1 MTTTHRFELIVEG
14 LDPNNDDDLDRLY
27 EHGLDDATPSFISD
41 VFILT
46 VDREA
51 GSYGMALF
59 QALRQVQDA
68 GGVVRRVLVDEDLV
82 TRADIAARLDRTPES
97 VRLYITGDR
106 GPGGFPQPI
115 RRADG
120 QPSTL
125 WSWQEVRN
133 WAIHDLGLDTEIPLP
148 DGIDTPDA
156 EAVAAMVNAELQAL
170 TTIRA
175 GASHLDNEALE
186 GLIAWSNDNHLQ
198 MLPA

>member
-1 MTTTHRFELIVEG
+1 MTIHTFELIVEG
-14 LDPNNDDDLDRLY
+14 LDPNDDDDLDRLY
-27 EHGLDDATPSFISD
+27 EAGLDDSTPAVISD
-41 VFILT
+41 VLILS

-51 GSYGMALF
+51 TSYGMALLS
-59 QALRQVQDA
+59 ALRQVQEA

-82 TRADIAARLDRTPES
+82 TRAEIGARLGRTPEA
-97 VRLYITGDR
+97 VRLYATGDR
-106 GPGGFPQPI
+106 GPGGFPPPI

-133 WAIHDLGLDTEIPLP
+133 WAIHDLGLDRDVRLP
-148 DGIDTPDA
+148 DGIDTPNA

-170 TTIRA
+170 NTIRA
-175 GASHLDNEALE
+175 GARHLDDEALA
-186 GLIAWSNDNHLQ
+186 GLIHWSNDNHRR